1 MYASSEIH
9 NIHILCQLAAQPHH
23 HLGGRIFSHSGR
35 DHKPLPEEENIKL
48 SGLHVS
54 YLLAETMWMR
64 LPLQIHVLVASI

>member
-35 DHKPLPEEENIKL
+35 DHKPLPEEEKKIKL
-48 SGLHVS
+48 SRLH
-54 YLLAETMWMR
+54 E
-64 LPLQIHVLVASI
+64 VLF